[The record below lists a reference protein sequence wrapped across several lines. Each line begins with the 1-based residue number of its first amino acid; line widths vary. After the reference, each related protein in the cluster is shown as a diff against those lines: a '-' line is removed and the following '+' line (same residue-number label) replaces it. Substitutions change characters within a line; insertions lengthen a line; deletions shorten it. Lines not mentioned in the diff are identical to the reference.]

1 MKVYEMQV
9 KYKAVKSIKVDTIT
23 KPHEVLKYMAGAFD
37 SAPMQEHFYIILL
50 NNQNEPIA
58 RHLCTLGLVN
68 QCPVHSR
75 EVFKMAIVESA
86 ASIILVH
93 NHPSGSL
100 KPSQEDINVTKQLLE
115 ASKIIDIPI
124 LDHCIIAN
132 DNITS
137 IRGLYPGFFNLLFIK
152 P

>member
-9 KYKAVKSIKVDTIT
+9 KYKAVKSIKVDSIT

-86 ASIILVH
+86 ASIVLVH

-100 KPSQEDINVTKQLLE
+100 KPSQEDINVTKQLLG

-137 IRGLYPGFFNLLFIK
+137 IRGIYPGFFN
-152 P
+152 

>member
-9 KYKAVKSIKVDTIT
+9 KYKAVKSIKVDSIT

-137 IRGLYPGFFNLLFIK
+137 IRGLYPGFFN
-152 P
+152 

>member
-9 KYKAVKSIKVDTIT
+9 KYKAVKSIKVDSIT
-23 KPHEVLKYMAGAFD
+23 KPHGVLKYMTGAFD

-58 RHLCTLGLVN
+58 RHLCTLGLVD
-68 QCPVHSR
+68 QSPVHSR

-86 ASIILVH
+86 AAIILVH
-93 NHPSGSL
+93 NHPSGAP
-100 KPSQEDINVTKQLLE
+100 KPSQEDINVTKKLIE

-124 LDHCIIAN
+124 LDHCIIAD

-137 IRGLYPGFFNLLFIK
+137 IRFLYPGFFN
-152 P
+152 